1 MTRMIR
7 TVLGDID
14 PATAGAVDSHDH
26 LFLRT
31 PVLAGQDLVDESDAL
46 ATAERF
52 AAAGGGTLVQ
62 WTPRG
67 LGRGLAA
74 LRRISASTGVHL
86 VAATG
91 RHLRRVY
98 PAGAAEPEHS
108 GDELAAAFIDD
119 VDRHGC
125 GLIKVGVGPDRLAED
140 ERDALRA
147 AAVAHHATGVP
158 IAVHLAQGA
167 AAELVLA
174 ALDADEVDPR
184 SIVLGHLGR
193 NADLGRILDAA
204 RSGAW
209 VCIDTPSPAHP
220 MEPTRLVRILEA
232 LIDDGHLRTLL
243 LGADTTSAASRERPR
258 EAGPAALLTTVA
270 PLLARAVGEAAMSTI
285 TRDNPARAW
294 AFELRD
300 STPSEMSGLR
310 QQAAGH
316 GAGRRASHAA

>member
-1 MTRMIR
+1 MTRVIR

-14 PATAGAVDSHDH
+14 PATAGVVDSHDH

-31 PVLAGQDLVDESDAL
+31 PVLAGEDLVDEPDAT
-46 ATAERF
+46 TAVERF
-52 AAAGGGTLVQ
+52 AAVGGRTVVQ

-67 LGRGLAA
+67 LGRGLPA
-74 LRRISASTGVHL
+74 LRRISASTGVHV

-98 PAGAAEPEHS
+98 PAGAAEPTRS
-108 GDELAAAFIDD
+108 ADDLAAAFIDD

-125 GLIKVGVGPDRLAED
+125 GLIKIGVGPDHLAED

-147 AAVAHHATGVP
+147 AAAAHHATGVP
-158 IAVHLAQGA
+158 IAVHLEQGA
-167 AAELVLA
+167 AADLVLA

-193 NADLGRILDAA
+193 NPHVEQILQAA

-209 VCIDTPSPAHP
+209 VCLDTPSPAHP
-220 MEPTRLVRILEA
+220 MDPARLARILEA
-232 LIDDGHLRTLL
+232 LIDDGHLPALL
-243 LGADTTSAASRERPR
+243 LGADTTTSTSRVRP
-258 EAGPAALLTTVA
+258 EEYGPAALLTSVA
-270 PLLARAVGEAAMSTI
+270 PQLARALGAEAVSTI

-294 AFELRD
+294 AFEPGG
-300 STPSEMSGLR
+300 STPEQKISPRLSATG
-310 QQAAGH
+310 
-316 GAGRRASHAA
+316 

>member
-1 MTRMIR
+1 MTRVIR

-14 PATAGAVDSHDH
+14 PATAGVVDSHDH

-31 PVLAGQDLVDESDAL
+31 PVLAGQDLVDEPDAL
-46 ATAERF
+46 AAVERF
-52 AAAGGGTLVQ
+52 AAAGGGTIIQ

-67 LGRGLAA
+67 LGRGLPA

-98 PAGAAEPEHS
+98 PEGAAEPTRS
-108 GDELAAAFIDD
+108 ADELAAAFIDD
-119 VDRHGC
+119 IDRHGC
-125 GLIKVGVGPDRLAED
+125 GLIKIGVGPDRLAED

-158 IAVHLAQGA
+158 IAVHLEQGA
-167 AAELVLA
+167 AAGLVLA

-193 NADLGRILDAA
+193 NPHVEQILDAA

-209 VCIDTPSPAHP
+209 VCIDTPSPGHP
-220 MEPTRLVRILEA
+220 MEPDRLTRILEA
-232 LIDDGHLRTLL
+232 LIDDGHLPALL
-243 LGADTTSAASRERPR
+243 LGADTTTSASRARPDDD
-258 EAGPAALLTTVA
+258 GPAALLTAIA
-270 PLLARAVGEAAMSTI
+270 PQLAQALGAEAVSTI

-294 AFELRD
+294 AFERGD
-300 STPSEMSGLR
+300 STP
-310 QQAAGH
+310 
-316 GAGRRASHAA
+316 